1 MPHILGKFLHLL
13 VVVIAVTAL
22 TYIMVERMPA
32 DIAAEI
38 AGHNATP
45 EERMAIRERL
55 GLNEP
60 AMTRY
65 GKWVTGVMKG
75 ELGESLASRQPVS
88 EAIRSHLPVTL
99 ELIVLA
105 QLFALLLALPI
116 GIVTAW
122 RPGSLLDRAIGTVA
136 FGLASLPAY
145 AVAIGLVFAF
155 ALRLKWLPA
164 TGYTPFAEGMAANI
178 RGFLLPAGSIALVEW
193 VVLMRVLR
201 SDLIATL
208 SQDFI
213 LLARCKGLPPWRILL
228 THALR
233 PSCFTFVTILGMQT
247 ASLVGGALIIELIF
261 SLPGIGRLLVTAIFA
276 QDYPV
281 VQGCVLLIAVGYVA
295 INFLV
300 DVMYGLLDPRVRR
313 GIKHG

>member
-1 MPHILGKFLHLL
+1 MRFFLQKFLHLL
-13 VVVIAVTAL
+13 IVVIAVTAL
-22 TYIMVERMPA
+22 TFIMVERIPA

-38 AGHNATP
+38 AGQSATA
-45 EERMAIRERL
+45 EERSAIRERL

-60 AMTRY
+60 ALTRY
-65 GKWVTGVMKG
+65 ANWMTGVMQGK
-75 ELGESLASRQPVS
+75 LGTSLATRQPVA
-88 EAIRSHLPVTL
+88 EALRSHLPVTL
-99 ELIVLA
+99 ELIALA
-105 QLFALLLALPI
+105 QLFALLLALPV

-122 RPGSLLDRAIGTVA
+122 RAGSWFDRAIGTVA

-145 AVAIGLVFAF
+145 ALAIALVFIC

-178 RGFLLPAGSIALVEW
+178 KGFLLPALSIALVEW

-208 SQDFI
+208 KEDFI

-228 THALR
+228 SHALR
-233 PSCFTFVTILGMQT
+233 PSCFTFITVLGMQT

-261 SLPGIGRLLVTAIFA
+261 SLPGIGRLLVSAIFA

-281 VQGCVLLIAVGYVA
+281 VQGCVLLIAIGYVA

-300 DVMYGLLDPRVRR
+300 DVVYGLLDPRVRR
-313 GIKHG
+313 GGAHG